1 MQAFREERTGRNCVT
16 ESEHARAGVSKEE
29 LNALRQKESG
39 GRYSSDQSDQT
50 ESVQS
55 DQTES
60 VQ

>member
-1 MQAFREERTGRNCVT
+1 MT

-39 GRYSSDQSDQT
+39 GRYSSDQSDEM